1 VITLP
6 PALAAVV
13 YGGNVQAVADLFT
26 ITLAGGTVIRWTNFD
41 VSLAFGGATWTN
53 PGIVLNT
60 PIARDAL
67 GLEVATVRISLTSAT
82 VTVGGLPVQ
91 QAAAAGAFRGARV
104 DIFRTYMD
112 NPGTVPGIVQ
122 RFSGE
127 VSDVE
132 PGSMTVQLTIRS
144 DVAKLEQVLPRRI
157 TAALCPYA
165 VYSPQCGA
173 VIASFT
179 TAKTVAS
186 ATRKVINWS
195 GTTANA
201 NVDGWI
207 EFTSGALAGKRATI
221 ASVNATP
228 ATSATLYLNL
238 PVAPEVGDGFNI
250 VRGCNKHRTDC
261 AVFGRTAAYG
271 GTPEMP
277 AEEST

>member
-1 VITLP
+1 L
-6 PALAAVV
+6 
-13 YGGNVQAVADLFT
+13 N
-26 ITLAGGTVIRWTNFD
+26 GTVIRWTPFD
-41 VSLAFGGATWTN
+41 VSLAFGGNTWTN

-67 GLEVATVRISLTSAT
+67 GLEVATVRISLASAT

-91 QAAAAGAFRGARV
+91 QAAAAGVFRGARV
-104 DIFRTYMD
+104 DIYRTYMD

-157 TAALCPYA
+157 TAAMCPYA

-173 VIASFT
+173 TIASFT
-179 TAKTVAS
+179 TTKTVLT
-186 ATRKVINWS
+186 ATRKVISWS
-195 GTTANA
+195 GSTANA

-207 EFTSGALAGKRATI
+207 EFTSGALIGKRATI
-221 ASVNATP
+221 ASVSGGTQ
-228 ATSATLYLNL
+228 ATLYLNL
-238 PVAPEVGDGFNI
+238 PVAPAVGDGFKI

-261 AVFGRTAAYG
+261 AVFGRSLVYG